1 MMAAAAEDSCRGGQW
16 RQTRIAADDNS
27 TQNWVTDYGGEGQ
40 KQAANNNGINI
51 GIWLNMK
58 PARQISDK

>member
-1 MMAAAAEDSCRGGQW
+1 M
-16 RQTRIAADDNS
+16 AADDNS
-27 TQNWVTDYGGEGQ
+27 TQDWVADYGGEGQ

-51 GIWLNMK
+51 GIRLNMK